1 MHLVICIH
9 CCFDDS
15 NLGAEVTDWNRKYR
29 SAVDECLVQLS
40 VKIGDAS
47 PVSDM
52 MAVMLENVSSITVM
66 TRILISAVYRTAQ
79 IVAFIPNLTYQ
90 NKAFPEA
97 LFHQLL
103 QATVCADHESR
114 IAAHSIFSVVLI
126 PSSVCPHPR
135 ATAPFSKKAADQI
148 QRTLS
153 RNLSV
158 FSSLA
163 ALFEKLTKEH
173 FSSEENLPQ
182 ELKDKPV
189 HDENEFAES
198 NTPSMLIRLK
208 SIVYSTK
215 KNPSTVSAEEAAD
228 VSMPS
233 KLNSTHNL
241 SAQGRGAGQ
250 KGLKM
255 NRSPNVDTFYL
266 NFLA

>member
-1 MHLVICIH
+1 M
-9 CCFDDS
+9 
-15 NLGAEVTDWNRKYR
+15 
-29 SAVDECLVQLS
+29 
-40 VKIGDAS
+40 
-47 PVSDM
+47 
-52 MAVMLENVSSITVM
+52 
-66 TRILISAVYRTAQ
+66 
-79 IVAFIPNLTYQ
+79 
-90 NKAFPEA
+90 
-97 LFHQLL
+97 
-103 QATVCADHESR
+103 
-114 IAAHSIFSVVLI
+114 
-126 PSSVCPHPR
+126 
-135 ATAPFSKKAADQI
+135 
-148 QRTLS
+148 
-153 RNLSV
+153 

-198 NTPSMLIRLK
+198 NTPMLITLK

-255 NRSPNVDTFYL
+255 NWSPNVDTFYL
-266 NFLA
+266 YFLA

>member
-1 MHLVICIH
+1 M
-9 CCFDDS
+9 
-15 NLGAEVTDWNRKYR
+15 
-29 SAVDECLVQLS
+29 
-40 VKIGDAS
+40 
-47 PVSDM
+47 
-52 MAVMLENVSSITVM
+52 
-66 TRILISAVYRTAQ
+66 
-79 IVAFIPNLTYQ
+79 
-90 NKAFPEA
+90 
-97 LFHQLL
+97 
-103 QATVCADHESR
+103 
-114 IAAHSIFSVVLI
+114 
-126 PSSVCPHPR
+126 
-135 ATAPFSKKAADQI
+135 
-148 QRTLS
+148 
-153 RNLSV
+153 

-228 VSMPS
+228 VSMSS